1 MVLLEN
7 ARARFEFEITDT
19 YSAGMILTGA
29 EVKSLRG
36 KHGSLHGSAARIVN
50 GEAWLLNAQISPYP
64 FADNRDYDPKRT
76 RKLLLTKKEI
86 LKLQSSSQQKGM
98 QLVPLR
104 VESVGPFIKLV
115 LGIGKGRNA
124 RDKRAVVK
132 KREQTRELQRLKKT
146 AR

>member
-19 YSAGMILTGA
+19 LSAGMILTGA

-104 VESVGPFIKLV
+104 VEAAGPFIKLV
-115 LGIGKGRNA
+115 LGVGKGRNA

-132 KREQTRELQRLKKT
+132 KREQTRELQRLKKSV
-146 AR
+146 R